1 MYEYAITDLNNLG
14 ALSVITENII
24 AMVKLRLGTT
34 TCVKVV
40 LCTCGS
46 HDVCACT
53 HTHNHFRLNESVDIV
68 PELMSLGLHQLYQHN
83 FECNNQA

>member
-46 HDVCACT
+46 HDMCVHAHT
-53 HTHNHFRLNESVDIV
+53 HTITSG
-68 PELMSLGLHQLYQHN
+68 LMNQLISCQN
-83 FECNNQA
+83 